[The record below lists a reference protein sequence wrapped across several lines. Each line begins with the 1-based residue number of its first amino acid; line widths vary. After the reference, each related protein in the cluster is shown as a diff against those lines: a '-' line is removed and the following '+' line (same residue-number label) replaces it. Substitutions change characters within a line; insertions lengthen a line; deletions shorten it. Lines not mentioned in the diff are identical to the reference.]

1 MRAGWLM
8 CAGAVFLLVG
18 CGEPVPL
25 AGTREDG
32 SASGAG
38 GASPT
43 GAGGG
48 GGSAAVDGAVA
59 KIVADGG
66 AASGATWTT
75 IYATLFANPSYASNC
90 TGAPCHDP
98 GTQKG
103 IDFSSKDAGYR
114 TLKSRIAPGA
124 PQSSELVQVLQSGTM
139 PEARPHMPTADLDLI
154 RAWVAAGAQ
163 DN

>member
-1 MRAGWLM
+1 MCVGTILLLGLLM
-8 CAGAVFLLVG
+8 G
-18 CGEPVPL
+18 CGEPTPL

-32 SASGAG
+32 AVTSGAG

-48 GGSAAVDGAVA
+48 GGSAPDGAIA
-59 KIVADGG
+59 KIVADAGAGG
-66 AASGATWTT
+66 GATWTN
-75 IYATLFANPSYASNC
+75 IYATLLANPGYASNC
-90 TGAPCHDP
+90 TGAACHDP

-124 PQSSELVQVLQSGTM
+124 PQSSELVQVLQSGSM
-139 PEARPHMPTADLDLI
+139 PVARPRMPTADVDLI
-154 RAWVAAGAQ
+154 RAWIAAGAQ